1 MMRSAL
7 SPLSP
12 LSSCAAA
19 PGETRN
25 GRTALRVFVLLAFA
39 LVLAGCQHGQPRT
52 LAPRKGDEIVVA
64 GQLFHIGTPV
74 VTWMDPGGYDAY
86 RVERRFVPL
95 AESSWEATRAAAPHV
110 RTPNRYGLR
119 QGGLTPTEIERVRGG
134 GWDLPTLQRVVD
146 QFVLH
151 YDVCGISKACFDVLH
166 DQRGLSVHFM
176 LDVDGTIYQTLDLKE
191 RAWHATT
198 SNDRSIGIEIA
209 NMGAYRA
216 TEKHPFA
223 RWYGRDAKGT
233 VLTVPPELGDGAVR
247 TPGFVGRPDRADP
260 VTGEIQGDTLT
271 QYDLTPEQYEAL
283 IKLTAALCTV
293 FPKITC
299 DYPRDAAGA
308 LVTRKLPDAE
318 LRAYQGVL
326 GHFHIQTNKV
336 DPGPALQWDRVIN
349 GARQLLGRR

>member
-1 MMRSAL
+1 MRSAL

>member
-1 MMRSAL
+1 MSRPSAPVPTGGL
-7 SPLSP
+7 
-12 LSSCAAA
+12 
-19 PGETRN
+19 R
-25 GRTALRVFVLLAFA
+25 RTPSRRALLGALTLLAFA
-39 LVLAGCQHGQPRT
+39 FTLAGCQHGQPRT
-52 LAPRKGDEIVVA
+52 FAPRKGDEIVVA
-64 GQLFHIGTPV
+64 GQFFHIGTPV

-95 AESSWEATRAAAPHV
+95 AESSWEATRAAAPAV

-119 QGGLTPTEIERVRGG
+119 QANLTPAEIERVRGG

-191 RAWHATT
+191 RAWHATS

-233 VLTVPPELGDGAVR
+233 VLTVPPELGTSAVR

-260 VTGEIQGDTLT
+260 VTGEIQGDALT
-271 QYDLTPEQYEAL
+271 QYDLTPQQYEAL
-283 IKLTAALCTV
+283 VKLTAALCTV

-299 DYPRDAAGA
+299 DYPRDASGA
-308 LVTRKLPDAE
+308 LVTRKLPDDA

-349 GARQLLGRR
+349 GARQLLGHR